1 MQGEDIDE
9 TETARILEGKPDD
22 HLLES
27 LGRKLKGFPPALD
40 RTQFPILTRNLKV
53 LFHA

>member
-1 MQGEDIDE
+1 MQGEDVGEEE
-9 TETARILEGKPDD
+9 TTRILEGKPDD

-27 LGRKLKGFPPALD
+27 LGRKLKGFPSASD

-53 LFHA
+53 LLHA

>member
-9 TETARILEGKPDD
+9 AETARILDGKPDD

-27 LGRKLKGFPPALD
+27 LSRKLKGFPPASD
-40 RTQFPILTRNLKV
+40 RTQFPILTRNLRA
-53 LFHA
+53 LLHS